1 MQAMV
6 LEAPGGTGEHFS
18 LNLTRQLVVCEGAE
32 DEDIW
37 QLRLTFEFE
46 PDNELRALSRGYKWC
61 GSLSE
66 LPEFR
71 EFVHRSAAFITCA
84 EHQIRQTVLDYRIA
98 D

>member
-1 MQAMV
+1 MEIKEELASSPWVSLSAEDITMQAMV

-71 EFVHRSAAFITCA
+71 EFAH
-84 EHQIRQTVLDYRIA
+84 
-98 D
+98 